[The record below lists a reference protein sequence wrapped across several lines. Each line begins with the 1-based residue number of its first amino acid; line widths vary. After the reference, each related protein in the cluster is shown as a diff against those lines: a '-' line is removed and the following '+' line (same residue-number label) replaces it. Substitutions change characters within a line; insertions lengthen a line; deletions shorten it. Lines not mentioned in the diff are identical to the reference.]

1 MKIVLILP
9 MAGLVMLAACAGP
22 SNGALQLA
30 QERRT
35 CAQIGI
41 DPGSDAFGQCVANLD
56 MSMFEANNSAAR

>member
-1 MKIVLILP
+1 MKLALILS
-9 MAGLVMLAACAGP
+9 MAGLAMLTACSGP
-22 SNGALQLA
+22 SNSAVQLA

-41 DPGSDAFGQCVANLD
+41 DPGSEAFGQCVANLD